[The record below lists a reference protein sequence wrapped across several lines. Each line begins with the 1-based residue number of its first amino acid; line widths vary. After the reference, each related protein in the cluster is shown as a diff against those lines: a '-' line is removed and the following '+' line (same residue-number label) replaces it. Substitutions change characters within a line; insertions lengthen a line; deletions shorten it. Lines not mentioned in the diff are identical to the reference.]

1 VNARRLSLSLAIA
14 ALVGGLGI
22 AVSVAAK
29 QATAPT
35 AAPANP
41 DAGAPMELSSKVKIV
56 FQTIPP
62 EKATVMWGKKS
73 IGLIR
78 GKNKPLIIERPRD
91 SGPMD
96 VVVRAQGYV
105 PVHSRAY
112 TFTDSKLYVK
122 ITPVAEK
129 KTIFGY
135 REELPDAG
143 PPEAGLP
150 QAAVP
155 HPDAGIPPLP

>member
-1 VNARRLSLSLAIA
+1 VIARRVILSLGMV

-29 QATAPT
+29 QAPAPA
-35 AAPANP
+35 AAPASA
-41 DAGAPMELSSKVKIV
+41 DGGAPTELSSKVKIV

-73 IGLIR
+73 IGLIK

-96 VVVRAQGYV
+96 VVVRAQGYI

-129 KTIFGY
+129 KTLFGY

-143 PPEAGLP
+143 PPEAGVP
-150 QAAVP
+150 QAAAP
-155 HPDAGIPPLP
+155 RPDAGAPPLP